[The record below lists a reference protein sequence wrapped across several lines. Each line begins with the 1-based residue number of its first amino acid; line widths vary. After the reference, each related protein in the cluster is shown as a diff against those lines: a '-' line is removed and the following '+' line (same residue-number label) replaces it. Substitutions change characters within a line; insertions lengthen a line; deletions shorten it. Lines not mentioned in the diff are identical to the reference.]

1 MARPVG
7 IPVSNM
13 TRLEQAAWE
22 SMARDGALRW
32 ALGGSERGWLAELE
46 RRCREL
52 RGWMH
57 ERRLDRE
64 QVLEREAVG
73 RAE

>member
-32 ALGGSERGWLAELE
+32 ALGGSERKWLAELE

-52 RGWMH
+52 RGWTVAQ
-57 ERRLDRE
+57 D
-64 QVLEREAVG
+64 A
-73 RAE
+73 